1 MMDSM
6 ASSVGR
12 SLSTHSLMV
21 TPEWFLAFVLV
32 TTTFRIRGDH
42 GGENQLVAA
51 LQEEVRGVERG
62 SYIHGKSVH
71 NIRIE
76 RLWVDVTN
84 GFGSKWKVFFRM
96 LESNHGLDVDKD
108 AHIWLLHFLFLHY
121 INTDA
126 DAWMRAWNMHT
137 LSRQGDSHLSP
148 NSLYFRG
155 MAVHGLRGLRPNHT
169 GPSGPNTGSEDA
181 TRFSP
186 VGLLDP
192 PILSEQD
199 QMSYGID
206 WDEFDVAHVIE
217 HHRDRHATDQ
227 IDPVSNP
234 FLALDPADMRYVV
247 VPDIRCPF
255 SDYQVEE
262 LSTYIVSHLSEEMR
276 STPDMQ
282 ARAHAWDLA
291 LHYCSNL
298 RDDAFTL

>member
-1 MMDSM
+1 MDSM
-6 ASSVGR
+6 
-12 SLSTHSLMV
+12 
-21 TPEWFLAFVLV
+21 
-32 TTTFRIRGDH
+32 
-42 GGENQLVAA
+42 
-51 LQEEVRGVERG
+51 VRGVERG

-84 GFGSKWKVFFRM
+84 GFGSKWK
-96 LESNHGLDVDKD
+96 SNHGLDVDKD

-169 GPSGPNTGSEDA
+169 RPSGPNTGSEDA
-181 TRFSP
+181 TRFFTY
-186 VGLLDP
+186 
-192 PILSEQD
+192 

-206 WDEFDVAHVIE
+206 WDEFDVAHIIE